1 MKKGEGK
8 EEFLTGGIK
17 KEALFEAEALGRSG
31 AFAGQ
36 ADILS
41 AVMESGEKIS
51 KAEAKKRIEEF
62 FKRRVD

>member
-1 MKKGEGK
+1 M
-8 EEFLTGGIK
+8 GGIK
-17 KEALFEAEALGRSG
+17 KEALFEAEALGKSG

-62 FKRRVD
+62 LKRRVD